1 VRASLGRMLGRGGS
15 DAGSGLHWERLD
27 EREEYRYLCRNRLE
41 HLVEVREPLVLIS
54 QIPRSGGTL
63 LSQLFDGHTEVHAH
77 PGELEI
83 GYPTRFDWPELELDA
98 GPDRW
103 FEMLYEKK
111 AQAHLRRGYAKT
123 GLGSDASERFPF
135 LFSPRLQKA
144 IFERCAGCRPIERQ
158 RDVLDCYFTSYFNA
172 WLDNHNLY
180 TGPKKLVTGFLPRP
194 SGDVQV
200 LERFFSA
207 YPDGVLISAVRDPRA
222 WYASA
227 RELERDEY
235 RTVESGIQLWRQS
248 AEAAL
253 SAVSD
258 YGDRVALVTYD
269 QLVLETNPTMR
280 RIAERLRISMSPAL
294 LEPTFNGRPIRA
306 NSNFAV
312 DGHGILRERTTAYRD
327 LLDSDAV
334 ALIEEA
340 AGDLYDR
347 VSAASMA

>member
-1 VRASLGRMLGRGGS
+1 VRASLGRMLGRRSPDVGS
-15 DAGSGLHWERLD
+15 DLHWERLD
-27 EREEYRYLCRNRLE
+27 EQEEHRYLCRNRLE
-41 HLVEVREPLVLIS
+41 HLVEVREPLVLVS

-63 LSQLFDGHTEVHAH
+63 LSQLFDGHPECHAH

-83 GYPTRFDWPELELDA
+83 GYPTRFDWPELDIDA

-103 FEMLYEKK
+103 FEILYEKK

-123 GLGSDASERFPF
+123 GLGSEAERFPF

-144 IFERCAGCRPIERQ
+144 IFDRCTDSRLINCERDI
-158 RDVLDCYFTSYFNA
+158 LDCYFTSYFNA

-180 TGPKKLVTGFLPRP
+180 TAPKKLVAGFLPRP

-200 LERFFSA
+200 LERFFA
-207 YPDGVLISAVRDPRA
+207 VYPDGFLISAIRDPRA
-222 WYASA
+222 WYTSA

-235 RTVESGIQLWRQS
+235 RTVESGIELWRQS

-253 SAVSD
+253 AAASD
-258 YGDRVALVTYD
+258 HGDHVVLVTYD
-269 QLVLETNPTMR
+269 QLVLETEPTMH
-280 RIAERLRISMSPAL
+280 RIAERLGVSMSPVL

-312 DGHGILRERTTAYRD
+312 DAPGILRERTTAYRHM
-327 LLDSDAV
+327 LDADAV
-334 ALIEEA
+334 AQIEEA
-340 AGDLYDR
+340 AGDLYER
-347 VSAASMA
+347 VSAVSRAG